1 MRTREDDVDH
11 KKDEAISL
19 FKALM
24 IPVSLSFSFSSI
36 IIMSIS

>member
-1 MRTREDDVDH
+1 MRAGDDDVDH

-24 IPVSLSFSFSSI
+24 IPVSLSFFFLTY
-36 IIMSIS
+36 